1 MGSPGGCVAGK
12 QEATE
17 AGIEDRPALAPAAVQ
32 AFNACLF
39 ALVRPIRTPSP

>member
-1 MGSPGGCVAGK
+1 MSSQAAAWAGT

-39 ALVRPIRTPSP
+39 ALERPIRTS